1 MKRIGKH
8 YNKLVKKFHKIE
20 AETTENEIHDKRV
33 ILRRVFP
40 ILRFYK
46 INPSKVK
53 YGELAFEL
61 FGKLR
66 DVQVQI
72 LKLEKMEHPQEWI
85 EYLQHLKE
93 LELKY
98 IKKVT
103 RFSKKKVVEFP
114 SLKSNK
120 VNTSKIDKKVHSKV
134 ENNLNKLIA
143 KTQIP
148 TLEKAEDIHKIRIAF
163 KKFRY
168 TVEVLSYIEEI
179 DADKLEKLKTYQ
191 DELGE
196 IQDCEVLINGITRFY
211 REKALIIDEKTTVFE
226 VEKDQRIEHFRNE
239 KENFIEVCKDI
250 INQNHIT
257 LTDDYEQERH

>member
-1 MKRIGKH
+1 MNRIEKH

-40 ILRFYK
+40 ILRFFK
-46 INPSKVK
+46 INPVKVK
-53 YGELAFEL
+53 FGATAFGL

-72 LKLEKMEHPQEWI
+72 LKLEKMEQTHEWI
-85 EYLQHLKE
+85 EYLQHLQE

-98 IKKVT
+98 KKKVN

-143 KTQIP
+143 NTQLP

-179 DADKLEKLKTYQ
+179 DAGKLEKLKNYQ

-196 IQDCEVLINGITRFY
+196 IQDWKVLINGITKFY
-211 REKALIIDEKTTVFE
+211 RKKALIIDEKIAVFE

-250 INQNHIT
+250 ISQKHIT
-257 LTDDYEQERH
+257 QTDDYEQERH